1 MSIRVRFAPSPTG
14 FLHIG
19 SARTALFNWLFAR
32 HHKGEFLLRIEDT
45 DRVRS
50 NEKFLKEIME
60 SLQWLGLNWDGKV
73 EYQMQR
79 LDIYREHA
87 ERLLKSGKAQRVEGT
102 QAGKTDEGEAGG
114 AIVFPL
120 PPQKV
125 PFEDLLHGR
134 IEVDTTQLGY
144 DSVVLM
150 KGDGTPTY
158 NFACVVDD
166 ATLGITHVIRGDDHI
181 SNTPKQMV
189 LYETLGYTPPKF
201 AHIPLILGPDGGRL
215 SKRHGATSLA
225 EYRSRGYFPEAIV
238 NYLALL
244 GWSPKD
250 NREIVSLEE
259 MVEKFEITDVNK
271 TAATF
276 DMMKL
281 NWMNH
286 EYIKQ
291 TPVDRLVQL
300 IGEGFLPQTEEET
313 REQSSVVSRQSSVT
327 DQQGTDNIEVSHPWL
342 KQVVELLHERMNTL
356 ADIQTVGGFFFKEEI
371 EYDSSAVDQV
381 LKESKARAYFS
392 ELASRLEEISPF
404 DHDPI
409 EQVMR
414 GFAKER
420 KINTKEFFHPVRVA
434 VTGRS
439 VSPPLFQTMALIGKE
454 HVLKRLRKWAV

>member
-1 MSIRVRFAPSPTG
+1 MLVRVRFAPSPTG

-50 NEKFLKEIME
+50 NEKFLQEILG
-60 SLQWLGLNWDGKV
+60 SLQWLGLNWDGEV
-73 EYQMQR
+73 RHQMQR
-79 LDIYREHA
+79 LDLYREHA
-87 ERLLKSGKAQRVEGT
+87 ERLLKTGKAQRVEGNP
-102 QAGKTDEGEAGG
+102 ALKTDEADGG

-120 PPQKV
+120 PPGKV
-125 PFEDLLHGR
+125 PFDDLLHGR

-144 DSVVLM
+144 DTVVLM
-150 KGDGTPTY
+150 KSDGTPTY

-166 ATLGITHVIRGDDHI
+166 ATMEITHVIRGDDHI

-189 LYETLGYTPPKF
+189 LYHALGYEPPKF
-201 AHIPLILGPDGGRL
+201 AHIPLILGSDGGRL

-225 EYRSRGYFPEAIV
+225 EYRLRGYLPEAMV
-238 NYLALL
+238 NYLVLL
-244 GWSPKD
+244 GWSPGD
-250 NREIVSLEE
+250 NREIVLLEE

-276 DMMKL
+276 DVMKL
-281 NWMNH
+281 NWVNH
-286 EYIKQ
+286 AYIKN
-291 TPVDRLVQL
+291 TPVERLVQL
-300 IGEGFLPQTEEET
+300 IGEGFLPNTAD
-313 REQSSVVSRQSSVT
+313 REKTTVT
-327 DQQGTDNIEVSHPWL
+327 SNQQLATSDLTSDPWL
-342 KQVVELLHERMNTL
+342 RQVVELLHERMNTL

-409 EQVMR
+409 EQAMR
-414 GFAKER
+414 GFAKE
-420 KINTKEFFHPVRVA
+420 KGINTKEFFHPVRVA

-454 HVLKRLRKWAV
+454 RVLKRLRQWMR